1 MVKGKLAL
9 LALCVS
15 VYACVCVCD
24 LCVCACDPCAGNQPV
39 YASVCDPRLY
49 GPRVCDRDQCVF
61 VCTQPVFV
69 CKRASVR
76 VSVCDYVTRAVCAM
90 LL

>member
-1 MVKGKLAL
+1 MLV
-9 LALCVS
+9 CVC
-15 VYACVCVCD
+15 ATCVCVHVTRVRVINQCTRVYVTR
-24 LCVCACDPCAGNQPV
+24 VCM
-39 YASVCDPRLY
+39 
-49 GPRVCDRDQCVF
+49 GPVCDRDQCVF